1 MTSRKE
7 VIHELM
13 DLMKELKLNAPS
25 RLYKHE
31 AQRLLVAMKAVKKN
45 YDDMTPI
52 TRAKPGPFGPRPIP
66 LETVEDAELKI
77 QVPKPL
83 PKYVSERTKPKEH
96 KNIILNDENVDVSF
110 T

>member
-1 MTSRKE
+1 MTTRKE

-31 AQRLLVAMKAVKKN
+31 AQRLLLAMKGVKKT
-45 YDDMTPI
+45 YEEMTPI
-52 TRAKPGPFGPRPIP
+52 TKAKPGPFGPRPIQ

-83 PKYVSERTKPKEH
+83 PKYVSERTKPKEQ
-96 KNIILNDENVDVSF
+96 KNMLKSEENVLMSF